1 MQHLVQVFVDEIM
14 CYNNVQG
21 RASLEGHL
29 GTLAEGKY
37 KVYM

>member
-14 CYNNVQG
+14 CYNVQG